1 MLLIGNAQGHLKSQG
16 KLTRT
21 SGNFFKN
28 LEFMFA
34 FENKVWKI
42 LSSLNSQNLLKSE
55 VGSPL
60 LWRSLQFRKPSSSQ
74 IMIIQ
79 DFDPEPRYHEEGRM

>member
-1 MLLIGNAQGHLKSQG
+1 MEDTLISELP
-16 KLTRT
+16 
-21 SGNFFKN
+21 
-28 LEFMFA
+28 
-34 FENKVWKI
+34 
-42 LSSLNSQNLLKSE
+42 NLLKSE

-79 DFDPEPRYHEEGRM
+79 DFDPEPGTMRKDGRERLETNFVSITCHLRLKGLKVLICSFFF